1 MSGHSLL
8 VSLIRE
14 RPSLRVATLARA
26 LMRDVAEYGYT
37 PAREDMLRERAM
49 LRDAVDAERLSDL
62 RRAWALVQ
70 RSLGPDDLD

>member
-14 RPSLRVATLARA
+14 RPTLRVATLARA
-26 LMRDVAEYGYT
+26 LMRDVHDYGYSA
-37 PAREDMLRERAM
+37 AREDMLREREL
-49 LRDAVDAERLSDL
+49 LREAVDAERLRDL

-70 RSLGPDDLD
+70 RSLDPDDLD